1 MSIATIGAAAIDEAG
16 EAAVVV
22 FLFAVGELLEGVAAG
37 RARAGIKALIDLV
50 PCTARRQNGATVETV
65 PVEDLLVG
73 DTVIVRPGDRVPS
86 RAYRRST
93 KRP

>member
-1 MSIATIGAAAIDEAG
+1 MSIETLMSITTIGAAAIDEAG

-50 PCTARRQNGATVETV
+50 PCTAHGRTAQLLRRCRLKIFSSVT
-65 PVEDLLVG
+65 L
-73 DTVIVRPGDRVPS
+73 
-86 RAYRRST
+86 
-93 KRP
+93 